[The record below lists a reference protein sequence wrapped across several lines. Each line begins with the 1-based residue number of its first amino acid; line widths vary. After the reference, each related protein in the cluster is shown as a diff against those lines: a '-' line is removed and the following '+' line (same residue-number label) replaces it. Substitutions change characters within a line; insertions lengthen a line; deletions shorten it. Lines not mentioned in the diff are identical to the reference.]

1 MRTDPCRLWR
11 TLWMS
16 LIVSGLLIT
25 PALPAPKEKK
35 EHDPP
40 VPLAWLT
47 AEEYARFEAGRRV
60 FEFPFTPRDGLGPA
74 FNGRNCEVCHHTPTI
89 GGSGPGYRGNIRNV
103 LPTSRDTQGILF
115 HDKSTARGPADVL
128 PENAIVSKR
137 RPSTLM
143 GLGLI
148 EAIPE
153 EALLAHADPD
163 DKDHDGY
170 PWPPSDARRA
180 SDAVWI
186 ASASSFALRVC
197 GRCPA
202 PRDGDDVAGAG
213 IYCRNNQR

>member
-1 MRTDPCRLWR
+1 MRDLRQGGESLSSHSRRETDWGRPSMGATVRYVTTPPRLAGADR
-11 TLWMS
+11 DIEAI
-16 LIVSGLLIT
+16 LII
-25 PALPAPKEKK
+25 
-35 EHDPP
+35 
-40 VPLAWLT
+40 
-47 AEEYARFEAGRRV
+47 F
-60 FEFPFTPRDGLGPA
+60 
-74 FNGRNCEVCHHTPTI
+74 
-89 GGSGPGYRGNIRNV
+89 

-163 DKDHDGY
+163 DKDHDGIRGR
-170 PWPPSDARRA
+170 PAMQDGESN
-180 SDAVWI
+180 AVWI